1 MTKMKMN
8 SASKVR
14 FRPKALSRRDFVQSC
29 ALGALALASGP
40 ILGCRSAVPGGK
52 AGPTGPA
59 NRTINLDRDWLF
71 GGKFNPATQEAGC
84 DDTAFAKI
92 TLPHC
97 VSRLSW
103 QNWDPAQWADVW
115 VYRRHFQLPP
125 ESKNMR
131 VFLDFDGVMTTAA
144 PVLNGHALLPHS
156 GGYLP
161 FGYEIT
167 ERLAPRDNVLAVAV
181 DGRWQSVPPDGSPH
195 GPAAVDY
202 LEPAGIHRPVN
213 LRVVPPVFIRD
224 VFAKPVQVLD
234 ADRRVEVGCT
244 LDAAV
249 IPAAAI
255 RVKADLRDGG
265 RVIASAS
272 KDVRLDK
279 TGETAVGLTISHL
292 GNIALWEPATPRLY
306 EVVVTLFVNEQPWHD
321 YRTRI
326 GFREA
331 RFELDGFFLNGHR
344 LQIFGL
350 DRHEIYPY
358 VGAAMP
364 PRVKRRDAE
373 ILRREFNCN
382 FVRCSHYPQSEA
394 FLEACDELGLMVWQ
408 ELPGWQYIGDQ
419 SWQDLAVRDV
429 QDMVRRDR
437 NHSAVVIWGVRIN
450 ESENNPAF
458 YRRTKEA
465 AKALDDS
472 RPTSGAMNRYST
484 KDWLQDVYAF
494 DDYHSDPD
502 GTVGVREPLP
512 GVPYFL
518 AEGVGQFGYGKGKGG
533 FGRKYRRAGDLTL
546 QQQQAIWHAQIHDRG
561 QRTPRNAGV
570 VAWCAFDY
578 ASLVN
583 PYNAVKCPGVA
594 DVFRIPKLGASFYQ
608 VQFDPKVRP
617 VIQPDFYWD
626 FGPNSSSGPGEKAA
640 IFSNCERLDLWIN
653 GKLHASVL
661 PDRENYPHL
670 KYPPFFAN
678 LTLDGSHKP
687 ELRIDGSL
695 GTKRVVSRSFSSDT
709 SKDQLWL
716 KADDA
721 ELIADGSDATRLVFR
736 AVDKFGAP
744 RPFVGG
750 EVTFILSG
758 PAMIVGD
765 NPFRWDDSGGAGAVW
780 IKTLPDRTGG
790 LKVTAAHPV
799 LGRKSVQIMVRS
811 AG

>member
-1 MTKMKMN
+1 
-8 SASKVR
+8 
-14 FRPKALSRRDFVQSC
+14 
-29 ALGALALASGP
+29 
-40 ILGCRSAVPGGK
+40 
-52 AGPTGPA
+52 
-59 NRTINLDRDWLF
+59 
-71 GGKFNPATQEAGC
+71 
-84 DDTAFAKI
+84 
-92 TLPHC
+92 
-97 VSRLSW
+97 
-103 QNWDPAQWADVW
+103 
-115 VYRRHFQLPP
+115 
-125 ESKNMR
+125 
-131 VFLDFDGVMTTAA
+131 
-144 PVLNGHALLPHS
+144 
-156 GGYLP
+156 
-161 FGYEIT
+161 
-167 ERLAPRDNVLAVAV
+167 
-181 DGRWQSVPPDGSPH
+181 
-195 GPAAVDY
+195 
-202 LEPAGIHRPVN
+202 
-213 LRVVPPVFIRD
+213 
-224 VFAKPVQVLD
+224 
-234 ADRRVEVGCT
+234 
-244 LDAAV
+244 
-249 IPAAAI
+249 
-255 RVKADLRDGG
+255 
-265 RVIASAS
+265 
-272 KDVRLDK
+272 
-279 TGETAVGLTISHL
+279 
-292 GNIALWEPATPRLY
+292 
-306 EVVVTLFVNEQPWHD
+306 
-321 YRTRI
+321 
-326 GFREA
+326 
-331 RFELDGFFLNGHR
+331 
-344 LQIFGL
+344 
-350 DRHEIYPY
+350 
-358 VGAAMP
+358 
-364 PRVKRRDAE
+364 
-373 ILRREFNCN
+373 
-382 FVRCSHYPQSEA
+382 
-394 FLEACDELGLMVWQ
+394 
-408 ELPGWQYIGDQ
+408 
-419 SWQDLAVRDV
+419 
-429 QDMVRRDR
+429 
-437 NHSAVVIWGVRIN
+437 VRIN

-608 VQFDPKVRP
+608 VQVDPKRRP
-617 VIQPDFYWD
+617 VIQPNFYWD
-626 FGPNSSSGPGEKAA
+626 FGPNSPSGPGDQSVV
-640 IFSNCERLDLWIN
+640 FSNCDRLELWVN
-653 GKLHASVL
+653 GKLHTSVL
-661 PDRENYPHL
+661 PDRANYPHL
-670 KYPPFFAN
+670 KYPPFFSN
-678 LTLDGSHKP
+678 LTLDGIGKP
-687 ELRIDGSL
+687 ELRIDGFL
-695 GTKRVVSRSFSSDT
+695 GTKRVLSRSFSSDT